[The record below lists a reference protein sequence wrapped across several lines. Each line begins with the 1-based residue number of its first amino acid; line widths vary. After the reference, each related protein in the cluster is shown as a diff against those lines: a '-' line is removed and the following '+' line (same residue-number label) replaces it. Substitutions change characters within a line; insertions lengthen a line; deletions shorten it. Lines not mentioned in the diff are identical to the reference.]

1 VLGLG
6 YFISLLLENWFGL
19 GGLQRA
25 QALISLERFRK
36 NISAWLDD
44 LRAWE
49 ASNPGITL
57 PKAKLRITGT
67 LNELT
72 RLLSSAKTQSTD
84 ALTSAATRNAPLV
97 SASVILR
104 DKLNTATA
112 QWLTPKDLKPVVD
125 ELDAVDFPDTNEG
138 LDKYRQDLN
147 DVLERH
153 VETKTELPPGAA
165 MPVTETSSE
174 QLVQQLEIKVERMA
188 FVHRLV
194 VATVVFSTAYLTLYW
209 NNLDFGTL
217 PDYFGV
223 FFWSLGLT
231 KTGTDI
237 LAKPKSSYTPTT

>member
-1 VLGLG
+1 
-6 YFISLLLENWFGL
+6 
-19 GGLQRA
+19 
-25 QALISLERFRK
+25 
-36 NISAWLDD
+36 
-44 LRAWE
+44 
-49 ASNPGITL
+49 
-57 PKAKLRITGT
+57 
-67 LNELT
+67 
-72 RLLSSAKTQSTD
+72 
-84 ALTSAATRNAPLV
+84 
-97 SASVILR
+97 
-104 DKLNTATA
+104 
-112 QWLTPKDLKPVVD
+112 VD

-147 DVLERH
+147 DVLEKH
-153 VETKTELPPGAA
+153 IETKTELPPGAA